1 MRQPAVVIVNYNTR
15 QHLHESLASAV
26 REGAAEVVVVDNA
39 SSDGSAQMV
48 RAEYPRVTLHT
59 NPTNCGYGSAANR
72 GIASCTAA
80 YVILLN
86 ADACLAPGALTALR
100 ACLDD
105 HPEIAA
111 VGPRLLNVDGSLQ
124 SSCYTFPGSLR
135 WILDNDVLVRLN
147 RRLPLVRRRLL
158 RTWAHDRER
167 VVPWIKGAAMAIR
180 REAFDAVGGFDE
192 SFLLFYE
199 ETDLC
204 SRLHAAGWRILFSPA
219 ATVHHL
225 GGASTGDRAAEV
237 SLRLFAGQ
245 VQYFQT
251 HRPRMSRIW
260 TALLKALELPAQ
272 IRDCARLQLTRDAS
286 TRDMLTLRLADRR
299 RKIHLDPRRAT
310 EVSRTATHLEAP
322 TRVSSS

>member
-15 QHLHESLASAV
+15 QHLQESLASAA

-48 RAEYPRVTLHT
+48 RAEYPWVTLHA
-59 NPTNCGYGSAANR
+59 NPTNRGYGAAANR
-72 GIASCTAA
+72 GIANCTAA
-80 YVILLN
+80 YVVLLN
-86 ADACLAPGALTALR
+86 ADARLGPGALTALR

-105 HPEIAA
+105 RPETAA

-124 SSCYTFPGSLR
+124 PSCYAFPGSLR
-135 WILDNDVLVRLN
+135 WILDNDVLFHLN
-147 RRLPLVRRRLL
+147 RRLPLVRRKLL

-192 SFLLFYE
+192 SFPLFYE

-204 SRLHAAGWRILFSPA
+204 YRLHAAGWRILFSPA

-225 GGASTGDRAAEV
+225 GGASTGDQVAEV

-245 VQYFQT
+245 VQYFQA
-251 HRPRMSRIW
+251 HCPRVNGVW
-260 TALLKALELPAQ
+260 TELLKALQLPPQ
-272 IRDCARLQLTRDAS
+272 IRDWARLQLTRDAS
-286 TRDMLTLRLADRR
+286 TREMLARRLADRR
-299 RKIHLDPRRAT
+299 RKLHLDPHRAR
-310 EVSRTATHLEAP
+310 EAWWTARHLETP
-322 TRVSSS
+322 SRVPHR